1 LLLHHSPATVGL
13 KTDWPVGEPQW
24 LCPRTSLW
32 PTIAYRPVVQ
42 ERMGL
47 AWKRGV
53 AVATNFKAGNWRGRL
68 P

>member
-1 LLLHHSPATVGL
+1 MAV
-13 KTDWPVGEPQW
+13 
-24 LCPRTSLW
+24 PRTSLW

-53 AVATNFKAGNWRGRL
+53 AVATNFMAGNWRGRL